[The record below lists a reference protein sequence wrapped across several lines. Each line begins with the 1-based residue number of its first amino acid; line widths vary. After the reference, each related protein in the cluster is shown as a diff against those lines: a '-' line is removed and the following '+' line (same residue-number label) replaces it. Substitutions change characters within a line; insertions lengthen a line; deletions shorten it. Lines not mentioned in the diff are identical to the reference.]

1 MVKIATWLVAAGVLF
16 GGAACGGGAS
26 EGSGFK
32 WIGMSGASLASKR
45 AAFDKRGRP
54 PIYLA
59 RIPRRAQAPAGS
71 RCKCV
76 TDQTSE
82 G

>member
-1 MVKIATWLVAAGVLF
+1 
-16 GGAACGGGAS
+16 
-26 EGSGFK
+26 
-32 WIGMSGASLASKR
+32 MSGASLASKR
-45 AAFDKRGRP
+45 AAFDKQGRP

-59 RIPRRAQAPAGS
+59 RIPRRAQAPAAS
-71 RCKCV
+71 RCRCV